1 MHEAADDK
9 LQSKENLRS
18 VLIVASAFIAAMI
31 VMLANSIP
39 TSFGSIFP
47 LVVACVAVL
56 PLLRRYNDW
65 ESPFFKT
72 YSAAFTYSIATLG
85 TVAIYV
91 FLYHAHPTIGGVDWF
106 YYLCYARDQ
115 INGVPTSEN
124 IYSYFPGVYM
134 FWRQAMF
141 WFGFDV
147 DALRCIVILVLL
159 INAVLVELI
168 IWRQTRSVAL
178 SWIGGLVHGVLLI
191 RFQGL
196 SGVTEPVALIPL
208 LVALVV
214 WNGDAFVRWK
224 KSVTVGIC
232 LGLVVLCKQQAGLLT
247 LGALVWLPA
256 WKQHDK
262 RQVIAIPIIALLTLV
277 LLTLTEGAGLTPLFK
292 GLDTAASY
300 ANEGSMFRN
309 ILIQAVHDPIATLAL
324 LSTCGIT
331 FWLSRQELDEDST
344 SQVRIIGFLMIGA
357 IASLV
362 QFSFRNYHHYFQLAL
377 PAASIGLI
385 LSLHILYRLKS
396 PLRNLVFPFAIAIL
410 GYQST
415 THIDT
420 DVLQWPNKTYIQHYK
435 DWHDQ
440 APIAVALK
448 DHEKLQQVIQTKEPV
463 ISLPPRYSSF
473 FYLTGLRSASAH
485 GYSFREFDMKNG
497 NWFDE
502 IANRNITPE
511 FVILWHFESPES
523 SSKDWNAQNGPAAQ
537 KMDALSNRYVR
548 FSSQKAYTIWRRR

>member
-1 MHEAADDK
+1 
-9 LQSKENLRS
+9 
-18 VLIVASAFIAAMI
+18 
-31 VMLANSIP
+31 
-39 TSFGSIFP
+39 
-47 LVVACVAVL
+47 
-56 PLLRRYNDW
+56 
-65 ESPFFKT
+65 
-72 YSAAFTYSIATLG
+72 
-85 TVAIYV
+85 
-91 FLYHAHPTIGGVDWF
+91 
-106 YYLCYARDQ
+106 
-115 INGVPTSEN
+115 
-124 IYSYFPGVYM
+124 
-134 FWRQAMF
+134 
-141 WFGFDV
+141 
-147 DALRCIVILVLL
+147 
-159 INAVLVELI
+159 
-168 IWRQTRSVAL
+168 
-178 SWIGGLVHGVLLI
+178 
-191 RFQGL
+191 
-196 SGVTEPVALIPL
+196 
-208 LVALVV
+208 
-214 WNGDAFVRWK
+214 
-224 KSVTVGIC
+224 
-232 LGLVVLCKQQAGLLT
+232 
-247 LGALVWLPA
+247 
-256 WKQHDK
+256 
-262 RQVIAIPIIALLTLV
+262 IPIIALLTLV

-324 LSTCGIT
+324 VSTCGIA

-362 QFSFRNYHHYFQLAL
+362 QFSFRSYHHYFQLAL

-385 LSLHILYRLKS
+385 LSLHILHRLKS

-473 FYLTGLRSASAH
+473 FYLTGLRSASAY

-523 SSKDWNAQNGPAAQ
+523 SNKDWNAQNGPAAQ